1 MITQTKTISM
11 RTNSILLLLAVMA
24 SCGTMRKSKSS
35 FHQEA
40 AKHELSTRDSTGTS
54 LAESSVKKVDSSHVI
69 EKEESGYE
77 RETIEV
83 ITETPY
89 MPTGQDYID
98 TPSFKPLQGGAIP
111 VTRTTTRTIRE
122 KGQKVKETTAQ
133 VAVKEETQEK
143 QQQAAQVKSLDRKD
157 TTATVKAT
165 SKQVERSALP
175 WWAWGLIIVAF
186 LALIYRYRHKIL
198 GVWNWA
204 LYRLIGRKPPNNA
217 NH

>member
-1 MITQTKTISM
+1 M
-11 RTNSILLLLAVMA
+11 RTYSILLLAAILA

-35 FHQEA
+35 FHQET

-54 LAESSVKKVDSSHVI
+54 LVESSVKKVDSSHVI

-77 RETIEV
+77 RETVEV

-89 MPTGQDYID
+89 MQTGQEYLD

-111 VTRTTTRTIRE
+111 VTRTITRTIKE
-122 KGQKVKETTAQ
+122 KGQKVKEITAQ
-133 VAVKEETQEK
+133 AAVKEETREM
-143 QQQAAQVKSLDRKD
+143 QQQAALVKSLEQKD

-165 SKQVERSALP
+165 SKQVERTALP

-186 LALIYRYRHKIL
+186 LALIYKYRYKIL

-204 LYRLIGRKPPNNA
+204 LYRLIGRKPPNYDRT
-217 NH
+217 

>member
-1 MITQTKTISM
+1 MKQII
-11 RTNSILLLLAVMA
+11 IGLLLVAVLA

-35 FHQEA
+35 FKQET

-54 LAESSVKKVDSSHVI
+54 LVESSVKKVDSSHVI

-77 RETIEV
+77 RETVEV

-89 MPTGQDYID
+89 MPTGQEYLD
-98 TPSFKPLQGGAIP
+98 TPSFKPLLGGAIP
-111 VTRTTTRTIRE
+111 VTRTIIRTIRE
-122 KGQKVKETTAQ
+122 KGQKKSETTAQ
-133 VAVKEETQEK
+133 AAVKEEQHHNE
-143 QQQAAQVKSLDRKD
+143 QQAAHVSNLDKKD

-165 SKQVERSALP
+165 SKQVERTALP
-175 WWAWGLIIVAF
+175 WWAWGLILAAF
-186 LALIYRYRHKIL
+186 LALIYRYRHKLL